1 MLAFK
6 NSVSLAN
13 SEHLK
18 LSSLSIYIDMLI
30 VFCVLMRVG
39 AENLMDD

>member
-1 MLAFK
+1 MLEFK
-6 NSVSLAN
+6 NSALLAN